1 MLNDIDVLRQMY
13 ATLCGS
19 IDDALTLLE
28 WGNVWDAKKIFS
40 GDWKS
45 PKNFTLPETRL
56 RTIWRNSGSADRLW
70 FLGPAIFFTRA
81 AFRSCFLEENGVY

>member
-28 WGNVWDAKKIFS
+28 WGNVWEAKKNLQRGLEIAEELYIA
-40 GDWKS
+40 GDQAADDLAK
-45 PKNFTLPETRL
+45 L
-56 RTIWRNSGSADRLW
+56 RKR
-70 FLGPAIFFTRA
+70 
-81 AFRSCFLEENGVY
+81 

>member
-28 WGNVWDAKKIFS
+28 WDNVWDAKKNLQRGLEIAEELYIA
-40 GDWKS
+40 GDQAADDLAK
-45 PKNFTLPETRL
+45 L
-56 RTIWRNSGSADRLW
+56 RKR
-70 FLGPAIFFTRA
+70 
-81 AFRSCFLEENGVY
+81 